1 MAWEL
6 LYAFTGHERRI
17 LIKALHTGVSMNKSE
32 IPAAQKAALS
42 LLLDDHKK
50 VKKIFKD
57 FEKEKDDGARQ
68 KMVEEACMELT
79 VHTKIEE
86 EKFYPY
92 LRDQDPE
99 AFGDLLDEAKV
110 EHASAKDLIAQLQG
124 MGPEDDLY
132 AATFTVLGEYV
143 NHHVTEE
150 EDELFPKVISKK
162 IDLKEVA
169 QEMETLKQELMPVA
183 ATS

>member
-1 MAWEL
+1 
-6 LYAFTGHERRI
+6 
-17 LIKALHTGVSMNKSE
+17 MNKSE

-57 FEKEKDDGARQ
+57 FEKEKDSGAKQ
-68 KMVEEACMELT
+68 KMVEEACTELT
-79 VHTKIEE
+79 IHTKIEE

-92 LRDQDPE
+92 LRDQNPE
-99 AFGDLLDEAKV
+99 AFGDLLDEALV
-110 EHASAKDLIAQLQG
+110 EHASAKELIAQLQG
-124 MGPEDDLY
+124 MGPDDDLY
-132 AATFTVLGEYV
+132 DAKFTVLGEYV

-162 IDLKEVA
+162 IDLKELA
-169 QEMETLKQELMPVA
+169 QEMESLKQELASTAVA
-183 ATS
+183 A